1 LERKKMAAELKPDR
15 AVVPIV
21 RYAPSKPISEL
32 LGTGFFVGNGDVLH
46 LVTAKHVFEGS
57 PLNEDEKY
65 AFVFNDGKG
74 IAIIAISEIR
84 VAADFDVAVC
94 NFEKSLTPLAVSL
107 PIARA
112 DPPLNHDVFSYEYSS
127 TRIEKTN
134 TGFHVSFEPH
144 AHKGNIVRS
153 YVSKFP
159 EKTATASL
167 LTSYPALQGASG
179 APVIYGSQSKK
190 QFAVSGMLVANS
202 ERHLLPAQ
210 VVRIDDGPEH
220 KETTSYFLP
229 YGKAVSWSVLAEC
242 LSGMAVPFQQVAT
255 NEA

>member
-1 LERKKMAAELKPDR
+1 MAAELKPER

-21 RYAPSKPISEL
+21 RYAPTKPISEL
-32 LGTGFFVGNGDVLH
+32 LGTGFFVGKGDALH
-46 LVTAKHVFEGS
+46 VVTAKHVFEGS
-57 PLNEDEKY
+57 PLNEEEKY
-65 AFVFNDGKG
+65 ALAFNDGKG
-74 IAIIAISEIR
+74 IGIIAISQIR
-84 VAADFDVAVC
+84 AAVDFDVAVC
-94 NFEKSLTPLAVSL
+94 SVEKSLMPLAVPLS
-107 PIARA
+107 IATA

-127 TRIEKTN
+127 TRIERTD

-144 AHKGNIVRS
+144 THKGNIVRS

-159 EKTATASL
+159 EPVATASV

-190 QFAVSGMLVANS
+190 SFAVAGMLVANS

-210 VVRIDDGPEH
+210 VVKIEDGPEY

-229 YGKAVSWSVLAEC
+229 YGKALSWSVLAEC
-242 LSGMAVPFQQVAT
+242 LLGMAVPFQQVAN
-255 NEA
+255 NEM